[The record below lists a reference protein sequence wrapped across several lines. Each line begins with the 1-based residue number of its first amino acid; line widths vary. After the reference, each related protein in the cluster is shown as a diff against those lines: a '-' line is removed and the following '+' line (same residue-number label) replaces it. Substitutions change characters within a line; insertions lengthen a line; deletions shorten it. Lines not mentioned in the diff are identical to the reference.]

1 MLIGN
6 NKKIKIVQGCTTQMD
21 VSSSSQNALKMNNE
35 NPFDISNPNNEQIN
49 GMQLNTA
56 DGYNEPQNLP
66 NFGCTSAT
74 PDKIHQN
81 NSLPVNISEN
91 SLPGTKNKSMLVHN
105 ETEAL
110 HSGKPKLIH
119 QIEVTYSDMVL
130 CFSSLDVD
138 FSYAE
143 GEGNKTVTI
152 VRDQIEGNEILD
164 RDLHKCFCIS
174 LKGNNG
180 ESKT

>member
-6 NKKIKIVQGCTTQMD
+6 NKKIKTVQGCTTQMD

-74 PDKIHQN
+74 PDKTYQN
-81 NSLPVNISEN
+81 NSLPANISEN
-91 SLPGTKNKSMLVHN
+91 SLPGTKNESMLVHN

-152 VRDQIEGNEILD
+152 VRDQVEGNEILD

-180 ESKT
+180 QSKT